1 MPSGSGLIPNT
12 TTGWQ
17 RGFSQ
22 LFRRENAGWWKT
34 RRWIV
39 QVVIF
44 ALILNG
50 IVFTVITA
58 TSNDPSQPTMTA
70 AEKVAAGIALFVTLA
85 GYAPV
90 IAVVIAGQDS
100 IIGEKQ
106 SGTAAWILS
115 KPVSRASFVISKLAA
130 HALAYLV
137 IIPVIQGAVAYAIIS
152 AASGAPL
159 ALLPFVAGMLL
170 VYLNLLFYITL
181 TLMLGTLFEQ
191 RGGVIGIGLAIA
203 LGYQIYLL
211 IAPWS
216 ANVMPWGLIMEGG
229 TAGSIMQGQT
239 PATFLPV
246 IATCLWCVLFT
257 AVALWRFGKA
267 EF

>member
-1 MPSGSGLIPNT
+1 MPSGSGLISNT

-22 LFRRENAGWWKT
+22 LFRRENAGWWKG

-39 QVVIF
+39 QVIIF

-50 IVFTVITA
+50 IVLTVIIA
-58 TSNDPSQPTMTA
+58 SSNDPSVPPMTA
-70 AEKVAAGIALFVTLA
+70 AEKATTGIALFVTLA
-85 GYAPV
+85 GMAPV
-90 IAVVIAGQDS
+90 IAVVISGQDS

-115 KPVSRASFVISKLAA
+115 KPVARASFVLSKLAA

-216 ANVMPWGLIMEGG
+216 ANVMPWGLIREGG